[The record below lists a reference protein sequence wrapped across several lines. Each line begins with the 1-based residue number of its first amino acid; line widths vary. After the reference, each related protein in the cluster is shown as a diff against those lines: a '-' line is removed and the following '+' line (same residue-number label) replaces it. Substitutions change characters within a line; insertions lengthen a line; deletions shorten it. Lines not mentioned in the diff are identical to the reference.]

1 MDKNTTS
8 LGKDKILPLLLRLSL
23 PSTFA
28 MFINALYNVVDAIFV
43 GRGVSRDALGGLA
56 VAFPLQMIIMSIGF
70 LIGLGTASL
79 ISRSL
84 GAKDYEKAKY
94 ALGNAITSGVIIAII
109 LTILVLLNLDRLI
122 LLFGATPELTQYAK
136 DYLSIIMLSAVFM
149 IMAIISNNII
159 RAQGNATMAMISMV
173 SGAVLNIALD
183 PLFIFVF
190 KMGIKGAALATAI
203 SQTLTFIVGI
213 SYIFSKRSTIHISWN
228 HLVIKLSVI
237 REIVAVGFS
246 GFIRQVA
253 GSVVVAILNNVINT
267 VTGDLATL
275 YISIFGVINR
285 IITFML
291 MPMFGVVQAFLPIA
305 GFNFG
310 AKKYIR
316 VKEAVKITLL
326 ILIGIGSVATL
337 IIFLFTKGIIGVF
350 TDDLQLIDKGYLI
363 LRTVVIATPFVGFQI
378 ISAVLFQALGK
389 AKPALFLALL
399 RQLILLIPLLIILP
413 KILGVNGIW
422 MSFPISD
429 AASVMISFLL
439 LKREVSIINKMHLQF
454 ESS

>member
-8 LGKDKILPLLLRLSL
+8 LGRDKILPLLLRLSL

-43 GRGVSRDALGGLA
+43 GRGVSTDALGGLA
-56 VAFPLQMIIMSIGF
+56 IAFPLQMIIMSMGF
-70 LIGLGTASL
+70 LIGIGTASL

-84 GAKDYEKAKY
+84 GAKDYERARY
-94 ALGNAITSGVIIAII
+94 ALGNAITSGIVISIV
-109 LTILVLLNLDRLI
+109 LTIFVLIYLDKLI
-122 LLFGATPELTQYAK
+122 WIFGATKDLVQYAK
-136 DYLSIIMLSAVFM
+136 DYLSVIILSAVFA

-183 PLFIFVF
+183 PIFIFVF
-190 KMGIKGAALATAI
+190 KMGIRGAALATAL
-203 SQTLTFIVGI
+203 SQTLSFIIGM
-213 SYIFSKRSTIHISWN
+213 SYIFSKRSSLHITWT
-228 HLVIKLSVI
+228 HLIIRLSVI
-237 REIVAVGFS
+237 KEVIAIGFS

-253 GSVVVAILNNVINT
+253 GSIVVAILNNVINT

-285 IITFML
+285 IVTFMM

-310 AKKYIR
+310 AREYLR
-316 VKEAVKITLL
+316 VKDAIKVTLF
-326 ILIGIGSVATL
+326 ILIGIGSVAT
-337 IIFLFTKGIIGVF
+337 IVIFLFTKGIIGVF
-350 TDDLQLIDKGYLI
+350 TDDLELIDKGYLI
-363 LRTVVIATPFVGFQI
+363 LRTIIIATPLVGFQI

-389 AKPALFLALL
+389 ARPALFLALL
-399 RQLILLIPLLIILP
+399 RQLILLIPLLMILP
-413 KILGVNGIW
+413 GLLGVNGIW
-422 MSFPISD
+422 MAFPIAD
-429 AASVMISFLL
+429 TASVMISSLL
-439 LKREVSIINKMHLQF
+439 LKREVGVITRMQLQF
-454 ESS
+454 ESV